1 MTVAEI
7 LSMKGRE
14 VATIAPERTISDA
27 VDELAKR
34 RIGALVVVEGRDRV
48 VGILSERD
56 IVRALAKRGGDLLAD
71 KVGSI
76 MTREVVTCGES
87 ETINRV
93 MGRMTRGR
101 FRHLPV
107 VEGGRLAGIVSIGDV
122 VKARIEEVEHEAEEM
137 RTYIATALSAVTR
150 RVGTAKRAHAVA
162 TIAWAR
168 YLLCPP

>member
-7 LSMKGRE
+7 LSGKGRE
-14 VATIAPERTISDA
+14 VATIVPERTIA
-27 VDELAKR
+27 EAIDELAKR
-34 RIGALVVVEGRDRV
+34 RIGALVVVDGRDRV
-48 VGILSERD
+48 AGIISERD
-56 IVRALAKRGGDLLAD
+56 IVRALAKRGADLLTE

-122 VKARIEEVEHEAEEM
+122 VKARIEEVEHEAEDM
-137 RTYIATALSAVTR
+137 RTYIAT
-150 RVGTAKRAHAVA
+150 G
-162 TIAWAR
+162 
-168 YLLCPP
+168 

>member
-7 LSMKGRE
+7 LSGKGRE
-14 VATIAPERTISDA
+14 VATITPERTIGEV
-27 VDELAKR
+27 VDELVRR

-48 VGILSERD
+48 AGIISERD
-56 IVRALAKRGGDLLAD
+56 IVRALAKRGADLLAE

-107 VEGGRLAGIVSIGDV
+107 VENGRLAGIVSIGDV

-137 RTYIATALSAVTR
+137 RTYIATA
-150 RVGTAKRAHAVA
+150 
-162 TIAWAR
+162 
-168 YLLCPP
+168 